1 MPQTAQQK
9 IGELFNSTVGD
20 NRLVYDFNLFDR
32 SVSQKLWSADYYCK
46 QLAGIDINN
55 FLVFPSASSTQSYD
69 SITIQT
75 PMLDISAYC
84 CYLNLFLDGFFMNVS
99 STLDTLAHEIFIL
112 YESQSALT
120 KIYIADAKDMLL
132 NVHPNS
138 ATGKLLDDQM
148 SRLWFTEFK
157 PFRHCTTHE
166 SLIRYDDII
175 YRFDHVTRHYKLSR
189 KIKLPDNPQVRPFT
203 YNRNRVASEYCQSV
217 FRKIQWLV
225 TNVYS
230 RVLRDVRT
238 NGNILP
244 IPMP

>member
-20 NRLVYDFNLFDR
+20 NRIVYDFNLFDR

-46 QLAGIDINN
+46 QLASIDINN

-84 CYLNLFLDGFFMNVS
+84 CYLNLFLDGFFMNS
-99 STLDTLAHEIFIL
+99 MSILDTLAHEIYTL
-112 YESQSALT
+112 YVPQT
-120 KIYIADAKDMLL
+120 VPPKIYISTAKNMLVNL
-132 NVHPNS
+132 HS
-138 ATGKLLDDQM
+138 TCKTGKLLNEQL
-148 SRLWFTEFK
+148 SQRWFTEFE

-166 SLIRYDDII
+166 SLIGYDDIGF
-175 YRFDHVTRHYKLSR
+175 RFDQVTRIYKLTK

-203 YNRNRVASEYCQSV
+203 YDRNRVASEYCQSM
-217 FRKIQWLV
+217 FRKIDQLV
-225 TNVYS
+225 TRVYECVIQDI
-230 RVLRDVRT
+230 RR

-244 IPMP
+244 IP